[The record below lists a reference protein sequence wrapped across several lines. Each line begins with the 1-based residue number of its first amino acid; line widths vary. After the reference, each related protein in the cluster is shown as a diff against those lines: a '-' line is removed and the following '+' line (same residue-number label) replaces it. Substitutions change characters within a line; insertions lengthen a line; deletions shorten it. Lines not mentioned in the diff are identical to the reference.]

1 MLGLSSLLQLCW
13 AGEKGEEIG
22 DFVTKSP
29 LGTRKF
35 QFVAL
40 FGLKYGIAMPKIKI
54 DVCSNLPIFFSNFLV
69 ESQVNYRGVY
79 FLHLFDFLSLLIN

>member
-1 MLGLSSLLQLCW
+1 MKESPVIKVLQLVFHMLGLSFLPTVVLGRRERRRVELLVFQHV
-13 AGEKGEEIG
+13 A
-22 DFVTKSP
+22 KSP

-54 DVCSNLPIFFSNFLV
+54 DVCSNLPIFFS
-69 ESQVNYRGVY
+69 Y
-79 FLHLFDFLSLLIN
+79 F